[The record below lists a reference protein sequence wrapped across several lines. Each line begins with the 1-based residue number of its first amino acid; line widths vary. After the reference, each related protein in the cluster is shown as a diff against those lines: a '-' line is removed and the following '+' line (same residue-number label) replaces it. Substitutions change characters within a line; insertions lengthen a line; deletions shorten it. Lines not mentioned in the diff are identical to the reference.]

1 MALTSAL
8 HNNIAEGRDPFDLR
22 GVASGTAL
30 AVAQI
35 KKNGAMAMLA
45 QANVSQDIVT
55 YLLKKYI
62 S

>member
-1 MALTSAL
+1 MNYDLA
-8 HNNIAEGRDPFDLR
+8 AET
-22 GVASGTAL
+22 TAL